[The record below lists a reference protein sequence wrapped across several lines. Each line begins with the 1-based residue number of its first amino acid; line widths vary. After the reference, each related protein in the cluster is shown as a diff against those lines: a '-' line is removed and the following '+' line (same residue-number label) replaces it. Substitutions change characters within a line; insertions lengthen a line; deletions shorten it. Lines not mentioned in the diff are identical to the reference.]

1 VRRSADIH
9 RAHGRIILFSKS
21 DKQIRQARSLTGVSR
36 IEMAAGLTEAVL
48 VEAAKSLDEAAWEE
62 LYRRHAE
69 RVYAYLYFRVRDRHI
84 AEDLTADVFVRA
96 LAGIGGYV
104 WRGTP
109 LLAWLYRIAHNVAA
123 EYRKKASRT
132 AEHQV
137 PEAPLDIE
145 DQRDHV
151 RMIDGQTDMF
161 NAIRSLTEDQ
171 QRVIIL
177 RFYHGMSNAE
187 VARTIGKQEGAVKA
201 LQSRALRSLGR
212 LLSEP
217 EEVLESA

>member
-1 VRRSADIH
+1 
-9 RAHGRIILFSKS
+9 LFSKS
-21 DKQIRQARSLTGVSR
+21 DKQIRRAPSSTGVLR
-36 IEMAAGLTEAVL
+36 TETAAGIAEAVL
-48 VEAAKSLDEAAWEE
+48 VEAARSLDEAAWEE
-62 LYRRHAE
+62 LYRRHAD
-69 RVYAYLYFRVRDRHI
+69 RVYRYLYFRVRDRHV

-96 LAGIGGYV
+96 LAGIRGYV

-123 EYRKKASRT
+123 EYRKKAART
-132 AEHQV
+132 SEHQV
-137 PEAPLDIE
+137 QDAPLDIE
-145 DQRDHV
+145 DQRDEM
-151 RMIDGQTDMF
+151 RTIDGQTDMF

-171 QRVIIL
+171 RRVIIL

-187 VARTIGKQEGAVKA
+187 VARTVGKQEGAVKA